1 MKINKL
7 NQLVMKIIFSIAFLP
22 LWPMTRKLSELL
34 RTCFKLE
41 LNFITENEEIELI
54 KEISRKLRFMRW
66 NKGHF
71 DGKISNYREYM
82 TQELRQFPTLD
93 HLMQTRIN
101 DRMLG
106 KDLLPV
112 HILELNHDGEI
123 LPHVDNINY
132 SGSVI
137 AGLSLQR
144 DSILTLSNTSESE
157 SIELPRRSFYR
168 QM

>member
-1 MKINKL
+1 MEY
-7 NQLVMKIIFSIAFLP
+7 IFIRFSVY
-22 LWPMTRKLSELL
+22 WPMNRKLPELL

-41 LNFITENEEIELI
+41 LNFITENEELELI
-54 KEISRKLRFMRW
+54 KEISGKFKFMGW

-71 DGKISNYREYM
+71 DEKISNYREYL
-82 TQELRQFPTLD
+82 TQDLMQFPTLE
-93 HLMQTRIN
+93 HLMKTRIS

-123 LPHVDNINY
+123 SPHIDNINY
-132 SGSVI
+132 SGSLI

-144 DSILTLSNTSESE
+144 DSILTLSNASESE
-157 SIELPRRSFYR
+157 SVELPRRSFYR